1 MSALSD
7 RKPVRRAL
15 ISVYDKSGLPEL
27 VAALHD
33 AGVEIVST
41 GSTAALIAESGVPV
55 TAVSDLTGF
64 PECLDG
70 RVKT

>member
-1 MSALSD
+1 MSALSE
-7 RKPVRRAL
+7 RKPVHRAL

-41 GSTAALIAESGVPV
+41 GGSGNGP
-55 TAVSDLTGF
+55 AG
-64 PECLDG
+64 CAHA
-70 RVKT
+70 